1 MVDVISPLHSPEISL
16 QTGPIVVE
24 DLMRRLRLIS
34 RTLVASAL
42 LVWAYFYYLSNHY
55 DDTRPTVAD
64 EVSGRVYPLKSHGH
78 VVYLT
83 MTEEYLVRFLVFA
96 AVGCFISGFIVDRR
110 FRRLPADSG
119 SISEGDEGRHP
130 SSSREKKG
138 PSE

>member
-1 MVDVISPLHSPEISL
+1 MQS
-16 QTGPIVVE
+16 E

-64 EVSGRVYPLKSHGH
+64 EVSGRVFPLNSHGH

-83 MTEEYLVRFLVFA
+83 MTEEYLIRFLVLA
-96 AVGCFISGFIVDRR
+96 AVGCFISGFVIDRR
-110 FRRLPADSG
+110 FRRLSDDSDR
-119 SISEGDEGRHP
+119 ISESDRGHNR
-130 SSSREKKG
+130 SSSGEKKG